1 MTLGITGNYGYNPY
15 LYNQYQNQNPE
26 QYSTKMFYNN
36 AGVYTPTFAPTTN
49 PGLIMPQQQP
59 KAPDNTADGKD
70 DGKIGFW
77 GALKNFG
84 KGVLKTITS
93 PFTDEK
99 GNFSLWKTVKTVAI
113 GAAIAFIPGAAPIAL
128 AAGVVMGGAGVAK
141 AAYNIATAKTDAED
155 AAAWQ
160 SLGGSATVLATS
172 VYGAKQYTSAQTGQ
186 NVSAWKGVKN
196 VFSETKGKAVSAFN
210 TIKAE
215 SPASLWNKGVNTV
228 SSAKAKVS
236 ELWAALKEGRAQWKD
251 LTPEQQAALKAEY
264 KADLKAALNEK
275 LNASG
280 LKDLANTSFGDMFAK
295 ITNIAKSGVKN
306 GGAAV
311 RNIDPARAA
320 LIAGTFGVVGRT
332 SYVPDFY
339 AQLNPQ
345 EQAYYDALP
354 EEQKQALIDQYYAVA
369 A

>member
-77 GALKNFG
+77 GALKNIG
-84 KGVLKTITS
+84 KGIIKTITS
-93 PFTDEK
+93 PFTDEQ
-99 GNFSLWKTVKTVAI
+99 GNFSLWKTIKSVAI

-155 AAAWQ
+155 EAAWQ
-160 SLGGSATVLATS
+160 SLGGSATVLAAS
-172 VYGAKQYTSAQTGQ
+172 VYGAKQYGSAQAGES
-186 NVSAWKGVKN
+186 VSAWKGVKQ
-196 VFSETKGKAVSAFN
+196 VFSDSKATVTNAWN
-210 TIKAE
+210 TLKAE
-215 SPASLWNKGVNTV
+215 SPASLWNKGVQKYTNIKD
-228 SSAKAKVS
+228 SIAESYQNAKQLKADWKVM
-236 ELWAALKEGRAQWKD
+236 
-251 LTPEQQAALKAEY
+251 TNEQKQAFIESQKLKAE
-264 KADLKAALNEK
+264 LKL
-275 LNASG
+275 G
-280 LKDLANTSFGDMFAK
+280 LDNFRSDGSLANTSFGDMLS
-295 ITNIAKSGVKN
+295 TVRTIARKGLKN
-306 GGAAV
+306 GRTAV
-311 RNIDPARAA
+311 HNIDPAKAA

>member
-36 AGVYTPTFAPTTN
+36 TGVYTPTFAPTTN
-49 PGLIMPQQQP
+49 PGLIGPNTLP

-113 GAAIAFIPGAAPIAL
+113 GAAIAAAGLTGVAL
-128 AAGVVMGGAGVAK
+128 AAGVVFGAVGVAK
-141 AAYNIATAKTDAED
+141 AGYKIATAKTDAED

-215 SPASLWNKGVNTV
+215 SPASLWNKGVQKYTNIKD
-228 SSAKAKVS
+228 SIAESYQNAKQLKADWKVM
-236 ELWAALKEGRAQWKD
+236 
-251 LTPEQQAALKAEY
+251 TNEQKQAFIESQKLKAE
-264 KADLKAALNEK
+264 LKL
-275 LNASG
+275 G
-280 LKDLANTSFGDMFAK
+280 LDNFRSDGSLANTSFGDMLS
-295 ITNIAKSGVKN
+295 TVRTIARKGLKN
-306 GGAAV
+306 GRTAV
-311 RNIDPARAA
+311 HNIDPAKAA

-332 SYVPDFY
+332 NYVPDFY